1 MSQLTLEEDLARQGR
16 FYSSVIWLSLIGLV
30 VFFVWAWFAML
41 DEVTVGTGKVTP
53 SSHAQV
59 IESLDGGIVNAL
71 LVQEGDIVEQGEM
84 LARLDPTRFQSN
96 YGEAAAR
103 ARALRA
109 SSERLR
115 AELTGEPLT
124 FSEESLREPNL
135 VARERQLYE
144 SRRRNLNE
152 TVSNLQK
159 TLELINAEIRMTQPL
174 VAKGAAGQVEVIRLQ
189 RQVAELR
196 GKIDEARNQYAVRAR
211 EEQVKNDADL
221 DAQIQ
226 AMAGKADQ
234 LDRATLYSPVRGVVK
249 DIQVTTV
256 GGVLQP
262 GGKLM
267 EIVPLEDKL
276 LIETRINPR
285 DIAYIRPGLPATV
298 KVTAYDSSIY
308 GNLNGNVEVVS
319 PDTIQDEVQRD
330 QFYYRVYVRTEHA
343 ELENRS
349 GKRFPILPG
358 MVASVEI
365 KTGQKTVMDYLIK
378 PLNKVKR
385 AVIKIPTAGLGCGG
399 D

>member
-189 RQVAELR
+189 RLVAELR

-378 PLNKVKR
+378 PLNKVKEALR
-385 AVIKIPTAGLGCGG
+385 ER
-399 D
+399 

>member
-1 MSQLTLEEDLARQGR
+1 MSQLTLEDDLARQGR

-30 VFFVWAWFAML
+30 VFFAWAWFAML

-71 LVQEGDIVEQGEM
+71 MVQEGDIVEQGQM

-115 AELTGEPLT
+115 AELTGEPLK
-124 FSEESLREPNL
+124 FSAESMREPNL

-308 GNLNGNVEVVS
+308 GNLDGKVEIVS
-319 PDTIQDEVQRD
+319 PDTLQDEVQRD
-330 QFYYRVYVRTEHA
+330 QFYYRVYVRTDHA

-365 KTGQKTVMDYLIK
+365 KTGQKTVLDYLIK
-378 PLNKVKR
+378 PLNKVKEALR
-385 AVIKIPTAGLGCGG
+385 ER
-399 D
+399 

>member
-71 LVQEGDIVEQGEM
+71 LVQEGDIVQQGEM

-378 PLNKVKR
+378 PLNKVKEALR
-385 AVIKIPTAGLGCGG
+385 ER
-399 D
+399 

>member
-1 MSQLTLEEDLARQGR
+1 MSQLTLEDDLARQGR

-30 VFFVWAWFAML
+30 VFFAWAWFAML

-71 LVQEGDIVEQGEM
+71 MVQEGDIVEQGQM

-115 AELTGEPLT
+115 AELTGEPLK
-124 FSEESLREPNL
+124 FSAESMREPNL

-308 GNLNGNVEVVS
+308 GNLDGKVEIVS

-330 QFYYRVYVRTEHA
+330 QFYYRVYVRTDHA

-365 KTGQKTVMDYLIK
+365 KTGQKTVLDYLIK
-378 PLNKVKR
+378 PLNKVKEALR
-385 AVIKIPTAGLGCGG
+385 ER
-399 D
+399 